1 MTLTV
6 LDIERWNAGD
16 VREVFHA
23 ASSRAQAAKDAADG
37 LATLPAFE
45 TWGGEAAEAAK
56 EAIGQTRK
64 DLDAHGNEALA
75 VANAA
80 RSAADEIERI
90 KSELATLKADAES
103 LGMEIDPVSGTVVP
117 GPSVRNPMEA
127 EIKEMQL
134 QPRLDKIVAEANMV
148 DMALANAINMAG
160 GKTPIPPTGPHPEIP
175 DRPPPDDPKQFADYW
190 RSLSKEQ
197 KDYLYNQNHNI
208 GNHPG
213 MPAGDDQYP
222 GSDYYNRLNL
232 ADQLQNAEAAQAQA
246 DALKS
251 QHPDWANG
259 QNIPAPN
266 EPGAIF
272 DDRLKYEAWQRQYDG
287 ALSGAK
293 YLPDLRAVND
303 AVKDNPDRKLML
315 LDTQS
320 GRQARAAIA
329 VGDPD
334 SATHVSVTAP
344 GLNTTVHDA
353 IGGMTSEATNLQ
365 REALSQL
372 SLVPGHEQDTV
383 SAIAWIGY
391 DPPQVPGTDDIGASL
406 SGGYEVSHD
415 EVAKAG
421 ALDLSR
427 FYDGINAVH
436 QGPLDLTAIGHS
448 YGSLTTGLALQ
459 EPGNHGVDN
468 AIFYGSP
475 GIEATT
481 PQQLGLQPGHVFTM
495 ETPDDPIQMV
505 YDGPPIAHSVAPFLP
520 PPFNGLAEAGLGA
533 ADLTGAGDF
542 GPNPATNPNFTHMET
557 GAVSIPDGHGGILNL
572 DAAHGHSD
580 YPRPGTTIGPGG
592 VAVSRTTGY
601 NMAAVVAGLDGNVIE
616 QK

>member
-6 LDIERWNAGD
+6 VDIERWNAGD

-23 ASSRAQAAKDAADG
+23 ATSRAQAAQDAADG

-64 DLDAHGNEALA
+64 DLDAQGHEALA

-90 KSELATLKADAES
+90 KSDLATLKADAES
-103 LGMEIDPVSGTVVP
+103 LGMEIDPVSGTVLP
-117 GPSVRNPMEA
+117 GPKIRDPMEA
-127 EIKEMQL
+127 ELKQMQL
-134 QPRLDKIVAEANMV
+134 QPRLDKIVAEANTV
-148 DMALANAINMAG
+148 DVALANAINMAG
-160 GKTPIPPTGPHPEIP
+160 GKTPIPSAGPHPEIP
-175 DRPPPDDPKQFADYW
+175 AQPPPDDPKQFADYW

-222 GSDYYNRLNL
+222 AADYYNKLNL
-232 ADQLQNAEAAQAQA
+232 ADQLKNAEAAQARV
-246 DALKS
+246 DALRA
-251 QHPDWANG
+251 QHPDWAAG
-259 QNIPAPN
+259 ENIPRNIGDAQQY
-266 EPGAIF
+266 A
-272 DDRLKYEAWQRQYDG
+272 AWQRQFNDAKNG
-287 ALSGAK
+287 SK
-293 YLPDLRAVND
+293 YLPDLQAVNK
-303 AVKDNPDRKLML
+303 AVFESPDRKLML

-365 REALSQL
+365 RQALSQL
-372 SLVPGHEQDTV
+372 SLVPGHEHDTV

-391 DPPQVPGTDDIGASL
+391 DPPQVPGTDEIGASL
-406 SGGYEVSHD
+406 VGGYEVSHD
-415 EVAKAG
+415 DVAKAG
-421 ALDLSR
+421 AIDLSR
-427 FYDGINAVH
+427 FYDSITAVH

-495 ETPDDPIQMV
+495 ETPDDPIQWA
-505 YDGPPIAHSVAPFLP
+505 YDGPKIAHEVAPFLP
-520 PPFNGLAEAGLGA
+520 PPLNALAEGGLGV
-533 ADLTGAGDF
+533 ADLTGAGQF

-557 GAVSIPDGHGGILNL
+557 GAVSIPDGRGGMLNL

-580 YPRPGTTIGPGG
+580 YPRPGTTIGPDGL
-592 VAVSRTTGY
+592 AVPRTTTY
-601 NMAAVVAGLDGNVIE
+601 NIAAVVAGLDGNVIE

>member
-6 LDIERWNAGD
+6 LDIERWNPGD

-23 ASSRAQAAKDAADG
+23 ATSRAQAAHDAADG

-56 EAIGQTRK
+56 QAIGQTRK
-64 DLDAHGNEALA
+64 DLDAQGNEALA

-103 LGMEIDPVSGTVVP
+103 LGMEIDPVAGTVLP
-117 GPSVRNPMEA
+117 GPKVRNPMEA
-127 EIKEMQL
+127 ELKEMQL

-148 DMALANAINMAG
+148 DIALANAINMAS
-160 GKTPIPPTGPHPEIP
+160 GKTAIPASGLHPEIP
-175 DRPPPDDPKQFADYW
+175 DRPPPQDPKQFADYW

-197 KDYLYNQNHNI
+197 KDYLYNQDHNI
-208 GNHPG
+208 GNNPN
-213 MPAGDDQYP
+213 MPVGDDDHP

-232 ADQLQNAEAAQAQA
+232 ADQLKHAEAAQAQL
-246 DALKS
+246 DALRAE
-251 QHPDWANG
+251 HPDWAEGKNLPR
-259 QNIPAPN
+259 NIGDAQQY
-266 EPGAIF
+266 AT
-272 DDRLKYEAWQRQYDG
+272 WQRQLTD
-287 ALSGAK
+287 AK
-293 YLPDLRAVND
+293 NGSKNLADLRAVNN
-303 AVKDNPDRKLML
+303 AVKDHPERNLML
-315 LDTQS
+315 LDTQN

-334 SATHVSVTAP
+334 NAEHVSVTTP
-344 GLNTTVHDA
+344 GLNTTVHGA
-353 IGGMTSEATNLQ
+353 IEGMSDEAMHV
-365 REALSQL
+365 RAEAIQQL
-372 SLVPGHEQDTV
+372 RLAGRGDEGVA
-383 SAIAWIGY
+383 AIAWIGY
-391 DPPQVPGTDDIGASL
+391 DPPQVPGGNDLPGSL
-406 SGGYEVSHD
+406 QGGYEVSHD
-415 EVAKAG
+415 AVAKAG
-421 ALDLSR
+421 AVDLSR
-427 FYDGINAVH
+427 FYDGITAVH

-459 EPGNHGVDN
+459 EPGSHGVDN
-468 AIFYGSP
+468 ALFYGSP

-505 YDGPPIAHSVAPFLP
+505 YDGPKIAHEVAPFLP
-520 PPFNGLAEAGLGA
+520 PPFNGLAGTGLAA

-542 GPNPATNPNFTHMET
+542 GPNPATNPNFTHLET
-557 GAVSIPDGHGGILNL
+557 GAVTAPDGRALS
-572 DAAHGHSD
+572 AASGHSD
-580 YPRPGTTIGPGG
+580 YPRWDS
-592 VAVSRTTGY
+592 AHNQLYTTGY
-601 NMAAVVAGLDGNVIE
+601 NIASVIAGTTPIP